1 MSEALH
7 IRDIHVEYGSRVAIS
22 GISLDVAPAQIVS
35 LVGSNGAGKTSTLR
49 AIMGLR
55 SPSKGEIIFGDARID
70 RMSPPDIV
78 ARGIALSPEGRRVFP
93 RMTVHDNLFVGGY
106 LQPQGDALHKSVERM
121 FEFFPKLR
129 QRRTQMAGSLSG
141 GEQQMLAIARALMA
155 APKLLLLDEPS
166 LGLAPLIAQ
175 QIFGILRELN
185 ARDGITVF
193 LVEQNAYHALKL
205 AHRAYVMVNGMITL
219 SGSGRELL
227 ARPDVRAA
235 YLEGGRH

>member
-1 MSEALH
+1 MSTALH

-22 GISLDVAPAQIVS
+22 GISLEVAPAQIVS

-129 QRRTQMAGSLSG
+129 QRRAQMAGSLSG
-141 GEQQMLAIARALMA
+141 GEQQMLAIARALTA

-166 LGLAPLIAQ
+166 LGLAPIMVQEIGRLIET
-175 QIFGILRELN
+175 INREQGLS
-185 ARDGITVF
+185 IV
-193 LVEQNAYHALKL
+193 LVEQNANLALRLCHYAYVLENGRIALSGPGAEL
-205 AHRAYVMVNGMITL
+205 ASSEYVQRAYLGV
-219 SGSGRELL
+219 
-227 ARPDVRAA
+227 
-235 YLEGGRH
+235 